1 MYGNLA
7 TSQTFF
13 EDGHLELSNNAAER
27 AIKPFVIDRKNF
39 LFCKTENG
47 ADATAELFS
56 IIQTSQANLLI
67 PDQYLTWAMYNVG
80 KLPIE
85 ELLPWSEKIPDEIHI
100 HKKNLEQRT
109 D

>member
-1 MYGNLA
+1 MLTNYKLIVLGRGKNYSKLA
-7 TSQTFF
+7 S
-13 EDGHLELSNNAAER
+13 ENG
-27 AIKPFVIDRKNF
+27 VYRKNF

-47 ADATAELFS
+47 ADATAEHFS
-56 IIQTSQANLLI
+56 IIQTAQANLLI
-67 PDQYLTWAMYNVG
+67 PDQYLTWTMYNVG

-100 HKKNLEQRT
+100 HKKDLEQRT

>member
-1 MYGNLA
+1 M
-7 TSQTFF
+7 QTFF

-56 IIQTSQANLLI
+56 IIQASQANLLI